1 MIGDF
6 GFGIA
11 EFKIDM
17 PKAKT
22 ETTNI

>member
-22 ETTNI
+22 EITNI